1 MYSNFSS
8 GNNRRPSSYKYNPS
22 SYNRN
27 RRPNRNRRRTR
38 NRIIIV
44 LTGLVALV
52 LVVSIISSF
61 FNCLCSGCSNNKES
75 TLDTSTVN
83 TKTTKATEKLPDAL
97 TLNFKEPDI
106 EDDGSDGEMSNNLYL
121 WNKTAF
127 ELFYGS
133 DDSAKAY
140 AKTINQLKKKLGKD
154 ISVFDM
160 VVPNHTEMGLP
171 ARLKNVEGGAT
182 TGSQADYIKTLYKSL
197 DKSVIPVS
205 CYNALSKHC
214 NEYIYFNTDH
224 HWTGLGAYYAY
235 TAFAEATKQKALPLS
250 KCEKR
255 TIEGFTG
262 SFVTMLGSDSG
273 LKTDTVN
280 YWTFPYSVPTT
291 ITNANGSTNDFLSC
305 YYPGAGAGSNTY
317 GVFLW
322 GDNPVEVIK
331 SECSKA
337 KDKILI
343 VHESYGN
350 AIVPYFTYNYKEIHS
365 IDFRSWNGDLYKYC
379 KENEIK
385 NVLFVNGV
393 MSSATA
399 FQVQSMAE
407 LIP

>member
-1 MYSNFSS
+1 
-8 GNNRRPSSYKYNPS
+8 
-22 SYNRN
+22 
-27 RRPNRNRRRTR
+27 
-38 NRIIIV
+38 
-44 LTGLVALV
+44 
-52 LVVSIISSF
+52 
-61 FNCLCSGCSNNKES
+61 
-75 TLDTSTVN
+75 
-83 TKTTKATEKLPDAL
+83 
-97 TLNFKEPDI
+97 
-106 EDDGSDGEMSNNLYL
+106 
-121 WNKTAF
+121 
-127 ELFYGS
+127 
-133 DDSAKAY
+133 
-140 AKTINQLKKKLGKD
+140 
-154 ISVFDM
+154 
-160 VVPNHTEMGLP
+160 
-171 ARLKNVEGGAT
+171 
-182 TGSQADYIKTLYKSL
+182 
-197 DKSVIPVS
+197 
-205 CYNALSKHC
+205 
-214 NEYIYFNTDH
+214 
-224 HWTGLGAYYAY
+224 
-235 TAFAEATKQKALPLS
+235 
-250 KCEKR
+250 
-255 TIEGFTG
+255 
-262 SFVTMLGSDSG
+262 MLGSDSE

-350 AIVPYFTYNYKEIHS
+350 AIVPYFTYNYKEIYS